1 MIMEMGILGLPQSGK
16 STLFEIM
23 TGAGDRDCHGE
34 ACQRGL
40 VMVPDYR
47 FNHLVDVFQPLKVS
61 PARMPFVDVNFR
73 GDNAGESIRQVLNGA
88 DGLVHVV
95 DGFSTQN
102 IQEIISHYRKLADD
116 LILSDLLIV
125 ENRLERLA
133 RLPAKALKPLDQS
146 HLQILPKLKVQLENG
161 LPIRDM
167 ELSDDVLDSLRS
179 FSFLTIRPELVVI
192 NMGENS
198 SPVTD
203 AFCNM
208 TDFPFPVIAISC
220 RIEAELMGLTL
231 PEQEEFLNDLGIDEP
246 AFRRIIRESFSLL
259 GRISYFTVG
268 EDEVKAWVIP
278 EGSRAPRAAAAI
290 HKDFERGFIKAEVV
304 SYEDFVACGNT
315 LARAKAAGRLRLEGK
330 DYVVQDGDI
339 VSFRFNV

>member
-1 MIMEMGILGLPQSGK
+1 MGILGLPQSGK

-23 TGAGDRDCHGE
+23 TGVNDRDSHGE
-34 ACQRGL
+34 PCQRGQA
-40 VMVPDYR
+40 MVPDSR
-47 FNHLVDVFQPLKVS
+47 FDHLVDIFRPLKAS
-61 PARMPFVDVNFR
+61 PARVPFIDVNFR
-73 GDNAGESIRQVLNGA
+73 GDNAGESIRQVLNGS

-95 DGFSTQN
+95 DGFSSQD
-102 IQEIISHYRKLADD
+102 IQDILGHYRKLTDD

-146 HLQILPKLKVQLENG
+146 HLQILPELRAHLEKG
-161 LPIRDM
+161 LPLRDLS
-167 ELSDDVLDSLRS
+167 LSDDALHAIKS
-179 FSFLTIRPELVVI
+179 FSFLSIRPELVVI
-192 NMGENS
+192 NMGENDP
-198 SPVTD
+198 PVAD
-203 AFCNM
+203 APGH
-208 TDFPFPVIAISC
+208 TVDFPVPAIDISC
-220 RIEAELMGLTL
+220 RIEAELIGMTL
-231 PEQEEFLNDLGIDEP
+231 PEQGEFLNDLGIEEP

-278 EGSRAPRAAAAI
+278 AGSRAPRAAAAI

-304 SYEDFVACGNT
+304 SYEDFVACGDT
-315 LARAKAAGRLRLEGK
+315 LAGAKAAGRLRLEGK
-330 DYVVQDGDI
+330 DYIIKDGDI

>member
-1 MIMEMGILGLPQSGK
+1 MEMGILGLPQSGK

-23 TGAGDRDCHGE
+23 TGVSDRDSHGDP
-34 ACQRGL
+34 CQRGQA
-40 VMVPDYR
+40 MVPDSR
-47 FNHLVDVFQPLKVS
+47 FDHLVDIFQPLKAS
-61 PARMPFVDVNFR
+61 PARVPFIDVNFR
-73 GDNAGESIRQVLNGA
+73 GDHAGESIRQVLNGS

-95 DGFSTQN
+95 DGFSSQN
-102 IQEIISHYRKLADD
+102 VQDILGHYRKLADD

-146 HLQILPKLKVQLENG
+146 HLQILPELKAHLEKG
-161 LPIRDM
+161 LPLRDLD
-167 ELSDDVLDSLRS
+167 LSDDVLNSIKS

-192 NMGENS
+192 NMGEN
-198 SPVTD
+198 D
-203 AFCNM
+203 APDTNASCNIE
-208 TDFPFPVIAISC
+208 DFPVPAIDISC
-220 RIEAELMGLTL
+220 RIEAELIGMTL
-231 PEQEEFLNDLGIDEP
+231 PEQEEFLNDMGVGEP

-278 EGSRAPRAAAAI
+278 AGSRAPRAAAAI

-304 SYEDFVACGNT
+304 SYDDFVACGNT
-315 LARAKAAGRLRLEGK
+315 LAGAKAAGRLRLEGK
-330 DYVVQDGDI
+330 DYVVKDGDI

>member
-1 MIMEMGILGLPQSGK
+1 MEMGILGLPQSGK

-23 TGAGDRDCHGE
+23 TGVNDRDSHGE
-34 ACQRGL
+34 PCQRGL
-40 VMVPDYR
+40 AMVPDSR
-47 FNHLVDVFQPLKVS
+47 FDHLVDIFQPLKAS
-61 PARMPFVDVNFR
+61 PARVPFIDVNSR
-73 GDNAGESIRQVLNGA
+73 GDNAGESIRQVLNGS

-95 DGFSTQN
+95 DGFSSPN
-102 IQEIISHYRKLADD
+102 IQDILGHYRKLADD

-133 RLPAKALKPLDQS
+133 RLTAKALKPLDQS
-146 HLQILPKLKVQLENG
+146 HLQILPELKAHLEKG
-161 LPIRDM
+161 LPLRDM
-167 ELSDDVLDSLRS
+167 NLSDDVLSSIKS

-192 NMGENS
+192 NLGEN
-198 SPVTD
+198 D
-203 AFCNM
+203 ALDTNASCNM
-208 TDFPFPVIAISC
+208 SDFPLPAIDISC
-220 RIEAELMGLTL
+220 RIEAELVGLSL
-231 PEQEEFLNDLGIDEP
+231 PEQEAFLNDMGIDEP

-278 EGSRAPRAAAAI
+278 AGSRAPRAAAAI

-304 SYEDFVACGNT
+304 SYDDFVACGNT
-315 LARAKAAGRLRLEGK
+315 LAGAKAAGRLRLEGK
-330 DYVVQDGDI
+330 DYVIKDGDI

>member
-1 MIMEMGILGLPQSGK
+1 MGILGLPQSGK

-23 TGAGDRDCHGE
+23 TGVSDRDSHGDP
-34 ACQRGL
+34 CRRGQA
-40 VMVPDYR
+40 MVPDSR
-47 FNHLVDVFQPLKVS
+47 FDHLVDIFQPLKAS
-61 PARMPFVDVNFR
+61 PARVPFIDVNFR
-73 GDNAGESIRQVLNGA
+73 GDNAGDSIRQVLNGS

-95 DGFSTQN
+95 DGFSSQS
-102 IQEIISHYRKLADD
+102 IQDILGHYRKLADD

-125 ENRLERLA
+125 ETRLEKLA

-146 HLQILPKLKVQLENG
+146 HLQILPELKAHLEKG
-161 LPIRDM
+161 LPLRDM
-167 ELSDDVLDSLRS
+167 DLAEDALRAIKS

-192 NMGENS
+192 NMGENDA
-198 SPVTD
+198 PATD
-203 AFCNM
+203 AACSM
-208 TDFPFPVIAISC
+208 SDFPLPAIDISC
-220 RIEAELMGLTL
+220 RIEAELVGLSL
-231 PEQEEFLNDLGIDEP
+231 PEQEAFLQDLRIDEP

-278 EGSRAPRAAAAI
+278 AGSRAPRAAAAI

-304 SYEDFVACGNT
+304 SYEDFVACGDT
-315 LARAKAAGRLRLEGK
+315 LAGAKAAGRLRLEGK
-330 DYVVQDGDI
+330 DYVIKDGDI

>member
-1 MIMEMGILGLPQSGK
+1 MGILGLPQSGK

-23 TGAGDRDCHGE
+23 TGVNDRDSHGE
-34 ACQRGL
+34 PCQRGQA
-40 VMVPDYR
+40 MVPDSR
-47 FNHLVDVFQPLKVS
+47 FDHLVDIFRPLKAS
-61 PARMPFVDVNFR
+61 PARVPFIDVNFR
-73 GDNAGESIRQVLNGA
+73 GDNAGESIRQVLNGS

-95 DGFSTQN
+95 DGFSSQN
-102 IQEIISHYRKLADD
+102 IQDILGHYRKLADD
-116 LILSDLLIV
+116 LILSDLLVV

-146 HLQILPKLKVQLENG
+146 HLQILPELKAHLEKG
-161 LPIRDM
+161 LPLRDM
-167 ELSDDVLDSLRS
+167 DLSDDVLHSIKS

-192 NMGENS
+192 NMGEND
-198 SPVTD
+198 PLVTD
-203 AFCNM
+203 ASCNM
-208 TDFPFPVIAISC
+208 ADFPLPAIDISC
-220 RIEAELMGLTL
+220 RIEAELVGMTL
-231 PEQEEFLNDLGIDEP
+231 PEQGEFLNDLGIDEP

-278 EGSRAPRAAAAI
+278 AGSRAPRAAAAI

-304 SYEDFVACGNT
+304 SYDDFVACGNT
-315 LARAKAAGRLRLEGK
+315 LAGAKAAGRLRLEGK
-330 DYVVQDGDI
+330 DYIIKDGDI

>member
-1 MIMEMGILGLPQSGK
+1 MGILGLPQSGK

-23 TGAGDRDCHGE
+23 TGVNDRDSHGE
-34 ACQRGL
+34 PCQRGQA
-40 VMVPDYR
+40 MVPDSR
-47 FNHLVDVFQPLKVS
+47 FDHLVDIFQPLKAS
-61 PARMPFVDVNFR
+61 PARVPFIDVNFR
-73 GDNAGESIRQVLNGA
+73 GDNAGESIRQVLNGS

-95 DGFSTQN
+95 DGFSSQN
-102 IQEIISHYRKLADD
+102 IQDILGHYRKLEDD
-116 LILSDLLIV
+116 LILSDLLVV

-146 HLQILPKLKVQLENG
+146 HLQILPELKAHLEKG
-161 LPIRDM
+161 LPLRDLD
-167 ELSDDVLDSLRS
+167 LSDDVLHSIKS

-192 NMGENS
+192 NMGENDP
-198 SPVTD
+198 PVANASCHT
-203 AFCNM
+203 AG
-208 TDFPFPVIAISC
+208 FPLPAIDISC
-220 RIEAELMGLTL
+220 RIEAELIGMTL
-231 PEQEEFLNDLGIDEP
+231 PEQGEFLNDLGIDEP

-278 EGSRAPRAAAAI
+278 AGSRAPRAAAAI

-304 SYEDFVACGNT
+304 SYDDFVACGNT
-315 LARAKAAGRLRLEGK
+315 LAGAKAAGRLRLEGK
-330 DYVVQDGDI
+330 DYVIKDGDI

>member
-1 MIMEMGILGLPQSGK
+1 MGILGLPQSGK

-23 TGAGDRDCHGE
+23 TGVSDRDSHGDP
-34 ACQRGL
+34 CQRGQA
-40 VMVPDYR
+40 MVPDSR
-47 FNHLVDVFQPLKVS
+47 FDHLVDIFQPLKAS
-61 PARMPFVDVNFR
+61 PARVPFIDVNFR
-73 GDNAGESIRQVLNGA
+73 GDNAGESIRQVLNGS

-95 DGFSTQN
+95 DGFSSQN
-102 IQEIISHYRKLADD
+102 TQEILGHYRKLADD

-133 RLPAKALKPLDQS
+133 RLPAKALKPLDQA
-146 HLQILPKLKVQLENG
+146 HLQILPELKAHLEKG
-161 LPIRDM
+161 LPLRDM
-167 ELSDDVLDSLRS
+167 DISDDVLNSIKS

-192 NMGENS
+192 NMGEN
-198 SPVTD
+198 D
-203 AFCNM
+203 APGADASCNM
-208 TDFPFPVIAISC
+208 ADFPLPAIDISC
-220 RIEAELMGLTL
+220 RIEAELIGMTL
-231 PEQEEFLNDLGIDEP
+231 PEQEEFLNELGIAEP

-278 EGSRAPRAAAAI
+278 AGSRAPRAAAAI

-304 SYEDFVACGNT
+304 SYEDFVACGDT
-315 LARAKAAGRLRLEGK
+315 LAGAKAAGRLRLEGK
-330 DYVVQDGDI
+330 DYVIKDGDI

>member
-1 MIMEMGILGLPQSGK
+1 MGILGLPQSGK

-23 TGAGDRDCHGE
+23 TGVNDRDSHGE
-34 ACQRGL
+34 PCQRGQA
-40 VMVPDYR
+40 MVPDSR
-47 FNHLVDVFQPLKVS
+47 FDHLVDIFQPLKAS
-61 PARMPFVDVNFR
+61 PARVPFIDVNFR
-73 GDNAGESIRQVLNGA
+73 GDNAGESIRQVLNGS

-95 DGFSTQN
+95 DGFSSQN
-102 IQEIISHYRKLADD
+102 IQDILGHYRKLADD

-146 HLQILPKLKVQLENG
+146 HLQILPELKAHLEKG
-161 LPIRDM
+161 LPLRDLD
-167 ELSDDVLDSLRS
+167 LSDDALHSIKS
-179 FSFLTIRPELVVI
+179 FSFLSIRPELVVI
-192 NMGENS
+192 NMGEND
-198 SPVTD
+198 PPIAD
-203 AFCNM
+203 ASCH
-208 TDFPFPVIAISC
+208 TADFPVPAIDISC
-220 RIEAELMGLTL
+220 RIEAELIGMTL
-231 PEQEEFLNDLGIDEP
+231 PEQGEFLNDLGIDEP

-278 EGSRAPRAAAAI
+278 AGTRAPRAAAAI

-304 SYEDFVACGNT
+304 SYDDFVACGNT
-315 LARAKAAGRLRLEGK
+315 LAGAKAAGRLRLEGK
-330 DYVVQDGDI
+330 DYIIKDGDI

>member
-1 MIMEMGILGLPQSGK
+1 MGILGLPQSGK

-23 TGAGDRDCHGE
+23 TGVNDRDSHGE
-34 ACQRGL
+34 PCQRGQA
-40 VMVPDYR
+40 MVPDSR
-47 FNHLVDVFQPLKVS
+47 FDHLVDIFQPLKAS
-61 PARMPFVDVNFR
+61 PARVPFIDVNFR
-73 GDNAGESIRQVLNGA
+73 GDNAGESIRQVLNGS

-95 DGFSTQN
+95 DGFSSQN
-102 IQEIISHYRKLADD
+102 IQDILGHYRKLADD

-146 HLQILPKLKVQLENG
+146 HLQILPELKAHLEKG
-161 LPIRDM
+161 LPLRDLD
-167 ELSDDVLDSLRS
+167 LSDDVLHAIKS
-179 FSFLTIRPELVVI
+179 FSFLSIRPELVVI
-192 NMGENS
+192 NMGENDPPVANAS
-198 SPVTD
+198 SR
-203 AFCNM
+203 AA
-208 TDFPFPVIAISC
+208 DFPVPAIDISC
-220 RIEAELMGLTL
+220 RIEAELVGMTL
-231 PEQEEFLNDLGIDEP
+231 PEQGEFLNDLGIDEP

-278 EGSRAPRAAAAI
+278 AGSRAPRAAAAI

-304 SYEDFVACGNT
+304 SYDDFVACGNT
-315 LARAKAAGRLRLEGK
+315 LAGAKAAGRLRLEGK
-330 DYVVQDGDI
+330 DYIIKDGDI

>member
-1 MIMEMGILGLPQSGK
+1 MGILGLPQSGK

-23 TGAGDRDCHGE
+23 TGVSDRDSHGDPY
-34 ACQRGL
+34 QRGQA
-40 VMVPDYR
+40 MVPDSR
-47 FNHLVDVFQPLKVS
+47 FDHLVDIFQPLKTS
-61 PARMPFVDVNFR
+61 PARVPFIDVNFR
-73 GDNAGESIRQVLNGA
+73 GDNAGESIRQVLNGS

-95 DGFSTQN
+95 DGFSSQN
-102 IQEIISHYRKLADD
+102 IQDILGHYRKLADD

-133 RLPAKALKPLDQS
+133 KLPAKALKPLDQS
-146 HLQILPKLKVQLENG
+146 HLQILPELKAHLEKG
-161 LPIRDM
+161 LPLRDLD
-167 ELSDDVLDSLRS
+167 LSDDVLNSIKS

-192 NMGENS
+192 NMGENDPTVANAS
-198 SPVTD
+198 
-203 AFCNM
+203 CKM
-208 TDFPFPVIAISC
+208 EDFPLPAIDISC
-220 RIEAELMGLTL
+220 RIEAELIGMTL
-231 PEQEEFLNDLGIDEP
+231 PEQGEFLNDMGIDEP

-278 EGSRAPRAAAAI
+278 AGSRAPRAAAAI

-315 LARAKAAGRLRLEGK
+315 LAGAKAAGRLRLEGK
-330 DYVVQDGDI
+330 DYVIKDGDI

>member
-1 MIMEMGILGLPQSGK
+1 MGILGLPQSGK

-23 TGAGDRDCHGE
+23 TGVNDRDSHGE
-34 ACQRGL
+34 PCQRGQA
-40 VMVPDYR
+40 MVPDSR
-47 FNHLVDVFQPLKVS
+47 FDHLVDIFQPLKAS
-61 PARMPFVDVNFR
+61 PARVPFIDVNFR
-73 GDNAGESIRQVLNGA
+73 GDNAGESIRQVLNGS

-95 DGFSTQN
+95 DGFSSQN
-102 IQEIISHYRKLADD
+102 IQDILGHYRKLADD

-146 HLQILPKLKVQLENG
+146 HLQILPELKAHLEKG
-161 LPIRDM
+161 LPLRDM
-167 ELSDDVLDSLRS
+167 NLPDDVLHSIKS

-192 NMGENS
+192 NMGENDP
-198 SPVTD
+198 PV
-203 AFCNM
+203 ANVSCNM
-208 TDFPFPVIAISC
+208 ADFPLPAIDISC
-220 RIEAELMGLTL
+220 RIEAELIGMTL
-231 PEQEEFLNDLGIDEP
+231 PEQGEFLNDLGIDEP

-278 EGSRAPRAAAAI
+278 AGSRAPRAAAAI

-304 SYEDFVACGNT
+304 SYEDFVACGDT
-315 LARAKAAGRLRLEGK
+315 LAGAKAAGRLRLEGK
-330 DYVVQDGDI
+330 DYVVKDGDI